1 MAQPSERPDTEPT
14 PAERLVRLLEEH
26 GLEDSLR
33 AIVEAMEARRAN
45 DEQRHRA
52 RLELLE
58 WMLEG
63 QPPVTEEEIER
74 ARRECE
80 E

>member
-14 PAERLVRLLEEH
+14 PAEGLVRLLDEH

-52 RLELLE
+52 RIELLE

-63 QPPVTEEEIER
+63 QPPITEEEIER